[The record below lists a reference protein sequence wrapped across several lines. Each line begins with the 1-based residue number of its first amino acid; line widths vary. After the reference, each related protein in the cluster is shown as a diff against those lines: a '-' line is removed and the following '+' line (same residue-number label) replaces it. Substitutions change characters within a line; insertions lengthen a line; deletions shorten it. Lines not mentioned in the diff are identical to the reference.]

1 MACSKEKIKE
11 AINEM
16 WMERL
21 EVIGI
26 VIGCILTIV
35 VPVIYIIGLIAM
47 LPNALD
53 LTMHGIYFVGAI
65 LAFVVYS
72 WFIFSLGESNG

>member
-26 VIGCILTIV
+26 VIGCILIIV
-35 VPVIYIIGLIAM
+35 VPVIYILGLIAM
-47 LPNALD
+47 LPNTPD
-53 LTMHGIYFVGAI
+53 LTNGIYFAGAI